1 MDALEKITKNQISAI
16 SLLSDVQINK
26 IDLYTYDISGVP
38 QRFCKV
44 DQIEKLIK
52 DEIKRSV
59 NNIGLSELWSSPNY
73 INIRYLFLLGKL
85 DEHIIERNLNYPL
98 YMKCKKDRKIR
109 LDVVLDW
116 LICDNIETS
125 DDYFYQFKLKENFMA
140 YSNKYCQK
148 CKEDRRG
155 DCDSCLMVSA
165 INKIGQ
171 MTHEQMQ
178 NFVVLTCPG
187 NNEGLSMETISD
199 YLCKD
204 SIGNPFFRGIRDIS
218 IPFEEDKQAIT
229 YIDKDT
235 LQYILTTLVM
245 NEDYDDNAK
254 ICSDIY
260 KNKALYE
267 LFMDYNCFISRNIS
281 CSSVLD
287 EVKKLGKNL
296 GEDDEFDERR
306 KEHIAH
312 LKDVSI
318 ITLSDF
324 INNI

>member
-1 MDALEKITKNQISAI
+1 MNRCKILLFLHVQAITRDFLWKRFLTIYVKTALEI
-16 SLLSDVQINK
+16 L
-26 IDLYTYDISGVP
+26 
-38 QRFCKV
+38 
-44 DQIEKLIK
+44 
-52 DEIKRSV
+52 
-59 NNIGLSELWSSPNY
+59 
-73 INIRYLFLLGKL
+73 
-85 DEHIIERNLNYPL
+85 
-98 YMKCKKDRKIR
+98 
-109 LDVVLDW
+109 
-116 LICDNIETS
+116 
-125 DDYFYQFKLKENFMA
+125 
-140 YSNKYCQK
+140 
-148 CKEDRRG
+148 
-155 DCDSCLMVSA
+155 
-165 INKIGQ
+165 
-171 MTHEQMQ
+171 
-178 NFVVLTCPG
+178 
-187 NNEGLSMETISD
+187 
-199 YLCKD
+199 
-204 SIGNPFFRGIRDIS
+204 FRGIRDIS

-281 CSSVLD
+281 RHQFLTRL
-287 EVKKLGKNL
+287 KIRKNL
-296 GEDDEFDERR
+296 GEDDDFDERR